1 MKAIVLHAYG
11 SPQNLHYEDVPDPAP
26 KAGELLLRVH
36 ATSVNPVDWMHRSG
50 ALRSFLP
57 IGFPYIL
64 GLDVAGTVEA
74 LGDGVGGF
82 SVGDRVMAV
91 AYHSYAELAIAPAHL
106 VAKMPDGL
114 ELTTAAALPLVTLTG
129 DQLAR
134 VGAKVGP
141 GKTVLVTGA
150 LGGVGRS
157 AVFAAV
163 ESGATVIAGVRGPR
177 VAEATTLPGVT
188 AAVALDDDDAVA
200 ALPPLDGVADAV
212 GHEVAKKVI
221 GRVKRGGAFGCFPGA
236 REAVATRS
244 DVEVKMLVAQL
255 DAATTRRYAEAV
267 AVGALSIPVSRVLPL
282 AAASEGHELAEAGAG
297 GKIVLAVV

>member
-11 SPQNLHYEDVPDPAP
+11 SYENLRYEDAPDPAP

-50 ALRSFLP
+50 VIRAFLP
-57 IGFPYIL
+57 IAFPYIL

-74 LGDGVGGF
+74 LGAGVTGF
-82 SVGDRVMAV
+82 SVGDRVLAV
-91 AYHSYAELAIAPAHL
+91 AYHAYAELCVAPANL

-114 ELTTAAALPLVTLTG
+114 DFTAAAALPLVTVTG

-134 VGAKVGP
+134 VAAKAAP

-163 ESGATVIAGVRGPR
+163 ESGATVIAGVRGR
-177 VAEATTLPGVT
+177 RIEEAKKLPGITQV
-188 AAVALDDDDAVA
+188 VALDDDQAIA
-200 ALPPLDGVADAV
+200 ALPPLDAVADAV

-221 GRVKRGGAFGCFPGA
+221 TKVKPGGAFGCFPGA

-244 DVEVKMLVAQL
+244 DLEVKMLVAQL
-255 DAATTRRYAEAV
+255 DGATTRKYAEAV
-267 AVGALSIPVSRVLPL
+267 AAGKLVIPVTRVLPL
-282 AAASEGHELAEAGAG
+282 ADAGEGHKLAESGAG
-297 GKIVLAVV
+297 GKIVLRVS